1 MVKKINVYIIEDQK
15 LLIDAYSLFLLE
27 DLTINILGDSGCG
40 EEAIQE
46 IKVHIPDVVLLDI
59 RLPKSTLDGIDLIDK
74 IKAISETIKILV
86 ISQYDE
92 LLMIENLMQR
102 GIHGFRAKNSSLNE
116 IKTAILNVHN
126 GRYDFPISPTKQ
138 TLITDRER
146 TILKLL
152 TKGQAIVQIADVIG
166 VSEHVI
172 NRNLKSLRAK
182 FNAEATPQLIG
193 MATKSGII

>member
-1 MVKKINVYIIEDQK
+1 MIQKIDVYIIEDQK
-15 LLIDAYSLFLLE
+15 LLIDAYSLFFIE

-40 EEAIQE
+40 EEAIQQ
-46 IKVHIPDVVLLDI
+46 IKAHIPDVVLLDI
-59 RLPKSTLDGIDLIDK
+59 RLPKSTLDGIDLIDQ
-74 IKAISETIKILV
+74 IKVISETIKILV

-102 GIHGFRAKNSSLNE
+102 GIHGFRAKNSSLND

-126 GRYDFPISPTKQ
+126 GRYDFPIGPTKQ

-152 TKGQAIVQIADVIG
+152 TKGKAIVQIADVIG
-166 VSEHVI
+166 VSAYVI
-172 NRNLKSLRAK
+172 NRNLKSLREK

-193 MATKSGII
+193 IATKSGII